1 MDRTLGTLLIIMGL
15 LLSVAAGYYSII
27 GLSKLFAGAKVAVI
41 IMASLLEVSKILIA
55 ISLHFKSGIV
65 RWLQYYLKISL
76 VILMIITSAGIY
88 GFLSS
93 AFQATYEL
101 DMISTKNI
109 ELYETKNKIFKDDVK
124 TLQSDKNQITNSI
137 SEITKGYRTQNISY
151 DKKGRAISS
160 TSDRFQSGLDKQ
172 SNRLDQQLNSI
183 TQKISASQD
192 SIMKYERLILELKST
207 SARTTELGP
216 LKYISTITGYD
227 MPKIVNWFI
236 LLLIIVFDPLA
247 IALTLLSIT
256 LYSRLQE
263 NPVTVPQNTEISN
276 IIEENVVEHQENENS
291 THIENDIDNQDPE
304 LMAVKKFNILMD
316 ELDHPDGLD
325 SQAELSAA
333 QKRNMTHQEIREY
346 DLKKKFKSLG

>member
-27 GLSKLFAGAKVAVI
+27 GLSKLFAGARTAVI

-55 ISLHFKSGIV
+55 ISLHFRSGIV
-65 RWLQYYLKISL
+65 KWLQYYLKISL
-76 VILMIITSAGIY
+76 IILMVITSAGIY

-124 TLQSDKNQITNSI
+124 LLQTDKTQITNSI
-137 SEITKGYRTQNISY
+137 SEISKGYRTQNISY
-151 DKKGRAISS
+151 DKKGRTISS
-160 TSDRFQSGLDKQ
+160 TSEKYQSGLDKQ
-172 SNRLDQQLNSI
+172 STRLDQQLNNI
-183 TQKISASQD
+183 TQKISSSQD

-216 LKYISTITGYD
+216 LKYLSTVTGYE

-256 LYSRLQE
+256 LYSKSIESL
-263 NPVTVPQNTEISN
+263 NNTPKNNEISE
-276 IIEENVVEHQENENS
+276 IIPEVNTNKENEVAVATAEDDIQAPDS
-291 THIENDIDNQDPE
+291 AIERFYKTIG
-304 LMAVKKFNILMD
+304 
-316 ELDHPDGLD
+316 ELDHPDELD
-325 SQAELSAA
+325 STRELTPD

-346 DLKKKFKSLG
+346 GLKKKFNSLG